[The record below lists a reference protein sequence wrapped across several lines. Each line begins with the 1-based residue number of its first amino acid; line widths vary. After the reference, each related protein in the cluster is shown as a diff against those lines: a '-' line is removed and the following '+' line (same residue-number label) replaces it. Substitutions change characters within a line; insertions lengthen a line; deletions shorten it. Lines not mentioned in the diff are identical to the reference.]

1 MRKSAYFSDL
11 IFAFCAASL
20 PALCFLRFYRIPLF
34 WAILAALLFG
44 IGITLIVAQGMRKRF
59 SSRALKASEMRERE
73 MLSLHLAM
81 LSEREQTAFF
91 AERAETVLGE
101 PITEKSKFEILSLRY
116 ASLQNDSVRLD
127 FAMGQG
133 EERKQEVGSG
143 ERLTREQG
151 ATSGRGKENEQEA
164 TSGRGAENEQGAT
177 SGRGKEIE
185 QEATSGRGAEN
196 EQGATSG
203 RETENEQGATSG
215 RGTENEQGATSGQE
229 MAGRLDFSGG
239 RFLETATMVA
249 YCRFRAT
256 ALSADDT
263 LPILT
268 HPTDKTPLL
277 LCNALNDEA
286 KNLVSRFGLRFIGI
300 DEIYAKLKKA
310 ELLPDKYRSEPAFTK
325 RKTRI
330 FSGFSKKNARPFFT
344 GGAMVLVASLYSPF
358 PYYYLVFG
366 IALTAISVL
375 VKMFAR
381 KE

>member
-11 IFAFCAASL
+11 VFAFCAASL
-20 PALCFLRFYRIPLF
+20 PALCFLRFHRIPLF

-44 IGITLIVAQGMRKRF
+44 IGIALIVAQGMRKRF
-59 SSRALKASEMRERE
+59 SSHALKASEMRERE

-91 AERAETVLGE
+91 AKRAETVLGE

-133 EERKQEVGSG
+133 GERKQEVGSG
-143 ERLTREQG
+143 ERLAR
-151 ATSGRGKENEQEA
+151 
-164 TSGRGAENEQGAT
+164 
-177 SGRGKEIE
+177 
-185 QEATSGRGAEN
+185 
-196 EQGATSG
+196 
-203 RETENEQGATSG
+203 EQGATSG
-215 RGTENEQGATSGQE
+215 RGTENEQGATSGRGV
-229 MAGRLDFSGG
+229 AGRLDSSGG

-256 ALSADDT
+256 PLSADDT

-277 LCNALNDEA
+277 LCNALSDEA

-310 ELLPDKYRSEPAFTK
+310 ELLPDKYQSEPAFTK

-375 VKMFAR
+375 VKVFAR